1 MTLETWPRQSASV
14 QLDFSLRAVTART
27 VVCHHDGREIWR
39 AAVGPTRSHHTVAVR
54 SERGRAT
61 LAFSSDTPP
70 QREGPH
76 ANARDLSFALYDLRL
91 TLPKP

>member
-1 MTLETWPRQSASV
+1 V

-27 VVCHHDGREIWR
+27 VVLHHDGREIWR
-39 AAVGPTRSHHTVAVR
+39 AAVGPTRSHHTVTVR
-54 SERGRAT
+54 SEHGRAS
-61 LAFSSDTPP
+61 LAFFSDTPP

-91 TLPKP
+91 TLTEP